1 MNNRVGINILG
12 ILLFA
17 AVIFSVVQLQNL
29 NKSQSQ
35 ITALE
40 RTITGQADDFANQV
54 TSDAA
59 TLNAAVTLG
68 AENVAIA
75 QQMALTQQV
84 QVISTGKAQ
93 ATATLGSIIEQ
104 AATVQAQAIT
114 DAQDAAS
121 TRQSQAIA
129 SEKAQITA
137 TLEGM
142 IAENT
147 TAQANAIADVQATLS
162 IMRTQLADANVQ
174 LATLQAS
181 PSPTATIEPTSQN
194 SSSDIQLGTLV
205 TTGSL
210 DRNGCATE
218 SQSIFAP
225 DQDIYV
231 VAPNSKIPSGTSLF
245 VRLYHEDTPIE
256 DAPEITA
263 DRDYSDICINYVFQP
278 TGADFVTGNYK
289 AQFFINGNEGPSI
302 ELKVSK

>member
-1 MNNRVGINILG
+1 MNNRIGIGILG
-12 ILLFA
+12 ILLIA
-17 AVIFSVVQLQNL
+17 AVIFGVVQMQNL
-29 NKSQSQ
+29 NQSQ
-35 ITALE
+35 IQVTALE
-40 RTITGQADDFANQV
+40 RTITGQGDDFAKQM

-59 TLNAAVTLG
+59 TLNAAVSLG

-75 QQMALTQQV
+75 QQTALAQQA
-84 QVISTGKAQ
+84 QVIATEKAQ
-93 ATATLGSIIEQ
+93 ATATLGSIIEH
-104 AATVQAQAIT
+104 ASTVQAQAIT

-121 TRQSQAIA
+121 TVQAQAIA

-137 TLEGM
+137 TLEVM
-142 IAENT
+142 IAENA
-147 TAQANAIADVQATLS
+147 TAQANKIADVQATLS
-162 IMRTQLADANVQ
+162 TMRTQLADANVQ
-174 LATLQAS
+174 LATLQAI

-218 SQSIFAP
+218 SQSTFAP

-231 VAPNSKIPSGTSLF
+231 VALNSKVPSGTTLF
-245 VRLYHEDTPIE
+245 VRLYREGIPIE

-263 DRDYSDICINYVFQP
+263 DRDYSDVCINYVFQP

-289 AQFFINGNEGPSI
+289 AQFFINGSEGPSI
-302 ELKVSK
+302 DLKVSK